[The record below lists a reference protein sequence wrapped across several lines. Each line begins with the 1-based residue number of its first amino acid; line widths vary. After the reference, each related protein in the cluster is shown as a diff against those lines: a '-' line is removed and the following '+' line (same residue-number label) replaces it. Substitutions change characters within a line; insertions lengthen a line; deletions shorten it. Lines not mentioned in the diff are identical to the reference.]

1 MKKILFLFLILSVSA
16 LSVSAAN
23 LSNASAF
30 DKRPPILI
38 NPAEPVVLNDVQVV
52 GDVIRFTFNRR
63 VYVYDAVVRY
73 PESYNPDSNINMEN
87 IYVFY
92 ANVSVVDVPVPT
104 RRGTFEITVNTLSG
118 KYTVR
123 GFLTQYGDVA
133 LDWASSIDLSFR

>member
-23 LSNASAF
+23 LSNASAL

-63 VYVYDAVVRY
+63 VYVYDAVAMYTESHNLEGVYRY
-73 PESYNPDSNINMEN
+73 
-87 IYVFY
+87 Y
-92 ANVSVVDVPVPT
+92 ANVSVVEVPVPA
-104 RRGTFEITVNTLSG
+104 RFGLFEITVNTEAG
-118 KYTVR
+118 KYSVR
-123 GFLTQYGDVA
+123 GFLTQYGDVT
-133 LDWASSIDLSFR
+133 LDWAHSIDW